1 MKKYIGLFAAIAFF
15 AALVFMSASV
25 PPEPSNAQTV
35 RRTYATDTITNT
47 EKDTLA
53 VPGTF
58 LSAYRYNVQG
68 FRTSLSGT
76 HNVRIYL
83 DGSALTS
90 GNTDWFIMDSTTTT
104 TATTFSLRGS
114 ADAIRYR
121 IRVSGVSGTQSSRY
135 GITSIFKGI

>member
-1 MKKYIGLFAAIAFF
+1 MKKYIGIFAAFAFF
-15 AALVFMSASV
+15 AALVLMSASV
-25 PPEPSNAQTV
+25 SPEPSNAGTV
-35 RRTYATDTITNT
+35 RRTYAADTITNA

-53 VPGTF
+53 VLGTF
-58 LSAYRYNVQG
+58 LGAYRYNVQG

-76 HNVRIYL
+76 HNVKIYL

-104 TATTFSLRGS
+104 SATTFSMRGS
-114 ADAIRYR
+114 ADAIRFR
-121 IRVSGVSGTQSSRY
+121 IRVSGTGTQSSRY